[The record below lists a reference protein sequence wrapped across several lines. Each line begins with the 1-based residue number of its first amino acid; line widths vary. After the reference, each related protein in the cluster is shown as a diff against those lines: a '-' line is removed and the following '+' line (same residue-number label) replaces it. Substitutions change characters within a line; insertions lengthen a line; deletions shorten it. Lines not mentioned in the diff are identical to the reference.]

1 VVVSL
6 LHFIIDLPDIGSLK
20 EKRQI
25 VQSVKNR
32 LLHKFKMSVAEV
44 GLLDNL
50 RFAELGAALVS
61 NSKTH
66 GESVMHKALQY
77 AENLVPGRVRD
88 PEVSSEQY

>member
-6 LHFIIDLPDIGSLK
+6 LHLVIDLPDIGSLK
-20 EKRQI
+20 EKRRI

-44 GLLDNL
+44 GLLDSL

-61 NSKTH
+61 NSKQH
-66 GESVMHKALQY
+66 GESVMNKALRY
-77 AENLVPGRVRD
+77 AEDLVPGRIRD
-88 PEVSSEQY
+88 AEVSSEQY

>member
-1 VVVSL
+1 MVVSL
-6 LHFIIDLPDIGSLK
+6 LHFVIDLPHIGSLK

-44 GLLDNL
+44 ELQESL
-50 RFAELGAALVS
+50 RFAALGAAVVS
-61 NSKTH
+61 NSKQH

-77 AENLVPGRVRD
+77 AEDLIPGRIRD
-88 PEVSSEQY
+88 AEVFSEQY

>member
-1 VVVSL
+1 MVVSL
-6 LHFIIDLPDIGSLK
+6 LHFLIDLPDISSLK
-20 EKRQI
+20 EKRQV

-61 NSKTH
+61 NSKSH
-66 GESVMHKALQY
+66 GESVMHKALQF
-77 AENLVPGRVRD
+77 AEDLVPGRLRD
-88 PEVSSEQY
+88 AEVFSEQY

>member
-1 VVVSL
+1 MVVSL
-6 LHFIIDLPDIGSLK
+6 LHFAIDLPDVTSLK

-50 RFAELGAALVS
+50 RVAEVGAALVS
-61 NSKTH
+61 NSKSY
-66 GESVMHKALQY
+66 GESVMHKALRF
-77 AENLVPGRVRD
+77 AEDLVPGRLRD
-88 PEVSSEQY
+88 AEVFSEQY

>member
-6 LHFIIDLPDIGSLK
+6 LHFLIYLPDISSLK
-20 EKRQI
+20 EKRQV

-61 NSKTH
+61 NSKSH
-66 GESVMHKALQY
+66 GESVMHKALQF
-77 AENLVPGRVRD
+77 AEDLVPGRLRD
-88 PEVSSEQY
+88 AEVFSEQY